1 MLDAR
6 LEELGGRRIAGQR
19 VFIQVGLEMLHD
31 QVLPDSLATT
41 SAPKIGQHNFGG
53 LPAAC
58 QGRWYAFN
66 SWVASSVIQA
76 PAVLT
81 STGPGLRPCWPLAC
95 SPHRRAQGG
104 LAGYRGL
111 AGHSAEAGAHP
122 EPADSG
128 SRGGGRTLC
137 VRRSLLQN
145 SKQPGGNPV
154 CT

>member
-128 SRGGGRTLC
+128 MSWRWAYS
-137 VRRSLLQN
+137 VRPPQSAA
-145 SKQPGGNPV
+145 KQQAAWW
-154 CT
+154 